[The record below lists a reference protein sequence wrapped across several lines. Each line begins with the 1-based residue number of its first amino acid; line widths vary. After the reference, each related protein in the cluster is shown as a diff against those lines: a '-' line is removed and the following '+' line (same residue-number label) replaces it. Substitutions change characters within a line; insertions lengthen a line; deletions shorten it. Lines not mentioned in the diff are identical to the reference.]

1 MALRLRDNVLNQG
14 SENVGVTNKAVVMGT
29 RAQTTANVTNRRRLA
44 DVSNANNVVGRQP
57 DSEKP
62 SAISHDVE
70 NKQPLVMFERTSR
83 KRSREMIIS
92 PDKEN
97 IPWAAQKPPGL
108 KPSLGLKK
116 SLATRN
122 LLTTTT
128 TTTTVPA
135 PAAPKPEVKDTVKEE
150 KVTTA
155 AAVVEKPDAYSVNSL
170 RTFIEDIDAADGD
183 NPQLCAEYVKD
194 IYEYLRLL
202 EREYAVKADYLSA
215 PAGSKSKPEING
227 KMRAILVDWL
237 IQVHQRFS
245 LLQETLYL
253 TVAILDRYLS
263 HRCGDIK
270 RKKLQLVGVSC
281 MWIASK
287 YEEMYAPEINDF
299 VYITDNAYTTLE
311 IRQKELDI
319 LRTLDFNLGKPLPLH
334 FLRRNSKAAGVD
346 AKQHNFAKFFME
358 MTLQEYSFVHV
369 SPSELAA
376 AALCLSCRVV
386 NEDSEEGVEKLQWE
400 EKMVHYSGYKESD
413 LEPLMASIASFV
425 VKSETSKLNFVK
437 NKYQSSKFMRISTS
451 PLLKEE
457 AFKSIAKSADVS
469 K

>member
-1 MALRLRDNVLNQG
+1 MALRQRDNALSQG
-14 SENVGVTNKAVVMGT
+14 SENVRVTNKAVVMGT
-29 RAQTTANVTNRRRLA
+29 RAQTTANVTTRRRLA
-44 DVSNANNVVGRQP
+44 DVSNANNIVGRQP

-70 NKQPLVMFERTSR
+70 NKQPL
-83 KRSREMIIS
+83 
-92 PDKEN
+92 
-97 IPWAAQKPPGL
+97 AQKAPGL

-128 TTTTVPA
+128 TTAPA
-135 PAAPKPEVKDTVKEE
+135 PAAPKPEVKETVKEE
-150 KVTTA
+150 KVTAA

-227 KMRAILVDWL
+227 KMRAILIDWL

-311 IRQKELDI
+311 IRQMELDI

-451 PLLKEE
+451 PVLKEE
-457 AFKSIAKSADVS
+457 TFRSIAKSADVS

>member
-1 MALRLRDNVLNQG
+1 MALRVRDNVLSQG

-29 RAQTTANVTNRRRLA
+29 RAQATANVTTRRRLA
-44 DVSNANNVVGRQP
+44 DVSNANAIGKQP
-57 DSEKP
+57 GADKP
-62 SAISHDVE
+62 SIVPQDAE
-70 NKQPLVMFERTSR
+70 NKQPLEIYERAQR
-83 KRSREMIIS
+83 KRSRDMIVS
-92 PDKEN
+92 PKKDT
-97 IPWAAQKPPGL
+97 IPRANQKTHDL

-122 LLTTTT
+122 LLSAATTTT
-128 TTTTVPA
+128 TATTQKA
-135 PAAPKPEVKDTVKEE
+135 EEVKEPVKDAS
-150 KVTTA
+150 A
-155 AAVVEKPDAYSVNSL
+155 AAVVAKPDAYSVDSL

-194 IYEYLRLL
+194 IYEYLRQL
-202 EREYAVKADYLSA
+202 EQLYAVEADYLTM
-215 PAGSKSKPEING
+215 PAGSKVKSEING
-227 KMRAILVDWL
+227 KMRAILIDWL

-253 TVAILDRYLS
+253 TICILDRYLS
-263 HRCGDIK
+263 TRFAEVK

-299 VYITDNAYTTLE
+299 VYITDNAYTSLD
-311 IRQKELDI
+311 IRTMELDI
-319 LRTLDFNLGKPLPLH
+319 LRALDFNLGKPLPLH

-369 SPSELAA
+369 SPSQLAA

-386 NEDSEEGVEKLQWE
+386 NEESDETTEKLRWE
-400 EKMVHYSGYKESD
+400 DKMVHYSGYKESE
-413 LEPLMASIASFV
+413 LEPLMSSIASFV
-425 VKSETSKLNFVK
+425 TKSETSKLNFVK
-437 NKYQSSKFMRISTS
+437 QKYQSSKFMRISAS
-451 PLLKEE
+451 PLLKAEP
-457 AFKSIAKSADVS
+457 FVSISKSAAATA

>member
-1 MALRLRDNVLNQG
+1 
-14 SENVGVTNKAVVMGT
+14 MGT
-29 RAQTTANVTNRRRLA
+29 RAQSTANVTTRRRLA
-44 DVSNANNVVGRQP
+44 DVSNATTVGRQP
-57 DSEKP
+57 EGEKSSIIP
-62 SAISHDVE
+62 QDAE
-70 NKQPLVMFERTSR
+70 NKPPMGAVERSSR
-83 KRSREMIIS
+83 KRSRDMIVS
-92 PDKEN
+92 PKLEN
-97 IPWAAQKPPGL
+97 LSLVGQKAQNP

-122 LLTTTT
+122 LLAPTALTT
-128 TTTTVPA
+128 A
-135 PAAPKPEVKDTVKEE
+135 PTSISTAPKKTEVKETVKEE
-150 KVTTA
+150 TSNA
-155 AAVVEKPDAYSVNSL
+155 AIEKPDAYSVNSL

-194 IYEYLRLL
+194 IYEYLRQL
-202 EREYAVKADYLSA
+202 EQEYAVAADYLSA
-215 PAGSKSKPEING
+215 PPGSKTKPEING
-227 KMRAILVDWL
+227 KMRSILIDWL

-253 TVAILDRYLS
+253 TVAILDRYLAV
-263 HRCGDIK
+263 RCADIK

-299 VYITDNAYTTLE
+299 VYITDNAYSTLE
-311 IRQKELDI
+311 IRSMELDI
-319 LRTLDFNLGKPLPLH
+319 LRVLDFNLGKPLPLH

-376 AALCLSCRVV
+376 AALCLSCRVI
-386 NEDSEEGVEKLQWE
+386 NEDTEETAAKLKWE
-400 EKMVHYSGYKESD
+400 EKMVHYSGYEESA

-437 NKYQSSKFMRISTS
+437 QKYQSSKFMRISAS
-451 PLLKEE
+451 PLLKAEHFT
-457 AFKSIAKSADVS
+457 AIAKSADGPAT